1 MNELIGRVA
10 VVIGAARGVGRSIA
24 MRAARE
30 GMCVVIADVN
40 GDDLRLLARRL
51 RKRGAEVLAVPTD
64 VSRADAVAGLARR
77 TIEAF
82 GAVHSLFNC
91 ASIGGEGFS
100 WDATRTAWESALNV
114 NLWGTIYSIQE
125 FVPLMLAQ
133 GTPGHVVNAVSPEA
147 FLPLSPSAPSQSSSA
162 AVVAL
167 TENLEHGFR
176 WLSTPLHA
184 SVLCRSWPSESSS
197 RRVGTRQVAD
207 AAFAGIREQQLYIVT
222 DSPFV
227 ETIRERFQAIN
238 AALPR

>member
-10 VVIGAARGVGRSIA
+10 VVTGAARGVGRSVA
-24 MRAARE
+24 ERAARE
-30 GMCVVIADVN
+30 GMCVVVADVN
-40 GDDLRLLARRL
+40 EEELRPLARRL

-64 VSRADAVAGLARR
+64 VSRPDAVALLARR

-82 GAVHSLFNC
+82 GAVHLLFNC
-91 ASIGGEGFS
+91 ASIGAAGFS

-147 FLPLSPSAPSQSSSA
+147 FLPLSPSAPIQSANA

-176 WLSTPLHA
+176 WLSSPLHA
-184 SVLCRSWPSESSS
+184 SVLCRSWLSQSTS
-197 RRVGTRQVAD
+197 RRVWARQTAD
-207 AAFAGIREQQLYIVT
+207 AAFDGIRDQQLYIVT
-222 DSPFV
+222 ESAFV
-227 ETIRERFQAIN
+227 DTVRERFDAIA